1 MTKLKL
7 LFNALTKFFVGF
19 ILISLLLFLPAGTFN
34 YKNAWLF
41 IILLFLPMFIL
52 GVLLFI
58 KSPELLEKR
67 LDVKEKEKT
76 QKGVV
81 GFSAIL
87 FIASFLISAFDFRF
101 SWSNVPLWC
110 VIFASIILII
120 SYGMYAEVLREN
132 IYLSR
137 TIKVQENQKVIDTG
151 LYGIVRHPMYFS
163 TVFLFL
169 SIPVILGSWWG
180 LLCISPYPFFIA
192 IRIMNEEKVLEENLD
207 GYKEYK
213 QKVKFRLI
221 PFVW

>member
-41 IILLFLPMFIL
+41 IALLFLPMFIL

-101 SWSNVPLWC
+101 SWSNVPLRC
-110 VIFASIILII
+110 VIFASVILII

-169 SIPVILGSWWG
+169 SIPVILASWWG

-213 QKVKFRLI
+213 QKVKYRLI

>member
-41 IILLFLPMFIL
+41 IALLFLPMFIL

-101 SWSNVPLWC
+101 SWSNVPFWC
-110 VIFASIILII
+110 VIFASTVLLI

-137 TIKVQENQKVIDTG
+137 TIKVQEIK
-151 LYGIVRHPMYFS
+151 
-163 TVFLFL
+163 
-169 SIPVILGSWWG
+169 
-180 LLCISPYPFFIA
+180 
-192 IRIMNEEKVLEENLD
+192 K
-207 GYKEYK
+207 
-213 QKVKFRLI
+213 
-221 PFVW
+221 